1 MHIVE
6 AVAGDEMRER
16 VSRAHEET
24 YGAPPAAVGF
34 APGRVNLIGEH
45 VDYNGGACLPIALPH
60 GTWAAVDVRGGV
72 LRVTSGERT
81 SEVPVQLPGRGEWSD
96 YVAGVLWAAEVPGAW
111 VTVDSTV
118 PIGAGLSSSA
128 ALECAVGAALGLEGD
143 ALAEAGVRA
152 ESRYVG
158 APTGGLDQAVAV
170 HGRAGHALLLDFD
183 SGERRQVPFDLA
195 AAGLALV
202 VVDTRVAHALSEGDG
217 GYATRRA
224 ECERAAE
231 LLGVDLLARAEGW
244 ESLEDPTLA
253 ARARHVL
260 TETQRTREVVT
271 ALESGDWEEVG
282 RLFSASH
289 ASLRDDFEVSCAE
302 LDAVVEA
309 AQGAGALGA
318 RMTGG
323 GFGGSAIALVR
334 ADDVDSVVAAVAER
348 FEAEGW
354 RTPAY
359 LVAEA
364 GDGARRLV

>member
-1 MHIVE
+1 MHVVDPLTGE
-6 AVAGDEMRER
+6 LLRDRVARTHR
-16 VSRAHEET
+16 ET
-24 YGAPPAAVGF
+24 YGEPPAAVGF

-60 GTWAAVDVRGGV
+60 GTCAAVDRRGGV
-72 LRVTSGERT
+72 LRVTSGDRT
-81 SEVPVQLPGRGEWSD
+81 SEVPVDLPGRGEWSD

-111 VTVDSTV
+111 VTIDSTV

-170 HGRAGHALLLDFD
+170 HGLAGHALLLDFD

-195 AAGLALV
+195 AAGLALL
-202 VVDTRVAHALSEGDG
+202 VVDTRVSHALSEGDG

-231 LLGVDLLARAEGW
+231 ALGVDLLARADSWEG
-244 ESLEDPTLA
+244 LGDPVLT
-253 ARARHVL
+253 ARARHVI
-260 TETQRTREVVT
+260 TETARTHAVVA
-271 ALESGDWEEVG
+271 ALETGDWERVG
-282 RLFSASH
+282 ELFTASH
-289 ASLRDDFEVSCAE
+289 ASLRDDFEVSCPE
-302 LDAVVEA
+302 LDAVVATALEH
-309 AQGAGALGA
+309 GALGA

-334 ADDVDSVVAAVAER
+334 ADAVDEVGAAVDAAFAAQGWAAPSHLLARAE
-348 FEAEGW
+348 
-354 RTPAY
+354 
-359 LVAEA
+359 
-364 GDGARRLV
+364 DGARRLA

>member
-72 LRVTSGERT
+72 LRVTSGDRT

-96 YVAGVLWAAEVPGAW
+96 YVAGVLWAADVPGAW

-158 APTGGLDQAVAV
+158 APTGGLDQAIAV
-170 HGRAGHALLLDFD
+170 HGSAGHALLLDFD
-183 SGERRQVPFDLA
+183 SGERRQVPFDLS

-217 GYATRRA
+217 GYATRRS
-224 ECERAAE
+224 ECESAAE
-231 LLGVDLLARAEGW
+231 QLGVDLLARADGW
-244 ESLEDPTLA
+244 ESLEDPTLI
-253 ARARHVL
+253 ARTRHVL
-260 TETQRTREVVT
+260 TETQRTRDVVA
-271 ALESGDWEEVG
+271 ALEVGDWDEVG

-302 LDAVVEA
+302 LDAVVA
-309 AQGAGALGA
+309 AAEGAGALGA

-334 ADDVDSVVAAVAER
+334 ADDVDRVVAAVAER
-348 FEAEGW
+348 FETEGW